1 MQTNLEWQHIS
12 SCLGTGLGEEE
23 KGCEKRLGVMNM
35 FTIFIMMMDT
45 HTHTHMLKHCD
56 LICSDY
62 GMSIIIAL
70 KSWNK

>member
-1 MQTNLEWQHIS
+1 
-12 SCLGTGLGEEE
+12 
-23 KGCEKRLGVMNM
+23 M

-70 KSWNK
+70 KS